1 MLKYNTIKNNK
12 IWLEDEIEEMIK
24 MDNDDIN
31 LENKNICDCHFDS
44 HYAFIIEKI
53 DDTPINYISI
63 FDYLKKT
70 KKQKILKNEI
80 KTKKKFL
87 VCENGNKLIKYKSD
101 KKKSHFKHKNNEYN
115 NMSKWHKNWQN
126 EFEHTEIRIGNRYA
140 DVIEGNY
147 VLEFQHSPISK
158 ELVVERNKNYKD
170 NEKKLLWIIDG
181 NKNLDFN
188 KIDNN
193 RIMIKFNSTFWKYE
207 SFLDNEFIFIN
218 KDDKMYKINPSLV
231 KSNMIDIKE
240 YKYKND
246 FIHSIK
252 TNQIE
257 NLWSIDELTQCV
269 LYHNQRGAG
278 CGKTYE
284 SIQLL
289 LNDEFSHKDTFIY
302 LTKMHSAKEVIYK
315 ELSEQYKRGSLC
327 SLEIDK
333 NDCIDDEIGIID
345 KQYQIKYTNA
355 KTTQDCRV
363 IIGTIDSFMFSVNA
377 NKKINDI
384 DYFGGIV
391 KDIRD
396 NENLNTSKNGSLN
409 YRKNTIKLNK
419 RCLIII
425 DEAQDLGPE
434 YIEAVGKIMRNTYI
448 DTYVIGDKLQSI
460 ADEHNIHTFLEK
472 NDLPTIKIKRSIDEK
487 NQIKRFH
494 NEQFIDF
501 VNNVIDY
508 KKYELFP
515 INAICDKSNCECGY
529 KHENEI
535 KPYQIFKYNK
545 ILPSDTDE
553 TKIDLVVDRIIIIIE
568 KEIKENN
575 YLPKNFMFI
584 FPILKKNCL
593 STRIETRLQEYWINK
608 FNDENYQNDVL
619 KNDKYWKDKINNNEF
634 YKYIFLHKS
643 EEGTS
648 INLKESENA
657 SRILSIHASKGNG
670 CEIVFLLG
678 MAEDSLRK
686 FSKEKN
692 NLQYESL
699 LHVAITRQKKKI
711 YIGLPKGGGDIF
723 NRFIKLKTENDEISY
738 NLCNIK
744 KTHNNVCDEI
754 GDDMDIYKII
764 GENIIEKNN
773 YKDLIPENKG
783 DKILIDMGHHL
794 IRNCIFKYYVNR
806 CLVNENIK
814 DNNGKLNYKE
824 QYITELNRISKL
836 SISFFTYKDYYNE
849 ISNNKINNNMIY
861 LPVLYFETGEKTKY
875 NKYKYIIKNIMD
887 NIKGKIKKS
896 FNNDILPTLCPIEI
910 VILYH
915 MIFIRRDGRY
925 SEISIMDIYS
935 LIYCYDECSNSFNEN
950 HNKFNCLC
958 KKCFISGNNNKDSV
972 KYKDIRQSITN
983 HYENMK
989 HIENIC
995 ENYNNYIKDNY
1006 NESFHYNHE
1015 HKINYK
1021 NENENFNIYNNVE
1034 IIGYSNSH
1042 VIYFLLT
1049 TQFNKINVNEKIL
1062 EGIVGN
1068 YILSNTQHFGKSVN
1082 HTKFLGKKIHIC
1094 ILTLDSLKPIF
1105 IDLNIDKDNEY
1116 LNQSF
1121 DKLLTKKYNSYHND
1135 VYNCCVDYEK
1145 TKPKNINLPKY
1156 IFDKMELELKMP
1168 KYIKD
1173 YFNDIQNDYKNAKN
1187 KKLPEKDVIEL
1198 LNRIRDKDIFL
1209 KELSI
1214 SLKISINEY
1223 IYNKKEEIYDEYADL

>member
-1 MLKYNTIKNNK
+1 MSEYLKLVKNESEIFNEKKIIEINK
-12 IWLEDEIEEMIK
+12 TTK
-24 MDNDDIN
+24 
-31 LENKNICDCHFDS
+31 CDCDFDS
-44 HYAFIIEKI
+44 QIAYVIDKI
-53 DDTPINYISI
+53 GDEPINFISI
-63 FDYLKKT
+63 FDYLKSKSFRKKIET
-70 KKQKILKNEI
+70 KE
-80 KTKKKFL
+80 KFL
-87 VCENGNKLIKYKSD
+87 VCENGNELIKNESNN
-101 KKKSHFKHKNNEYN
+101 KKSHFKHKVYN
-115 NMSKWHKNWQN
+115 NSEMSEWHKNWQN
-126 EFEHTEIRIGNRYA
+126 EFSNTEIQIGKRYA
-140 DVIEGNY
+140 DAVEGDY

-158 ELVVERNKNYKD
+158 DLVISRNENYKS
-170 NEKKLLWIIDG
+170 NNKKLLWIIDG
-181 NKNLDFN
+181 NENIDIEE
-188 KIDNN
+188 IDND
-193 RIMIKFNSTFWKYE
+193 RIMLKFSNSLWKYD
-207 SFLDNEFIFIN
+207 SFLANDFIFIN
-218 KDDKMYKINPSLV
+218 KGDKIFKINPSLV

-240 YKYKND
+240 YKLKNE
-246 FIHSIK
+246 FIEAVKNNLID
-252 TNQIE
+252 

-289 LNDEFSHKDTFIY
+289 FNNKFTHKDTFIY
-302 LTKMHSAKEVIYK
+302 LTKMHSAKEVIYG
-315 ELSEQYKRGSLC
+315 ELKSQYERGDLT
-327 SLEIDK
+327 SLELDK
-333 NDCIDDEIGIID
+333 NDCNDGEIGIID
-345 KQYQIKYTNA
+345 KQYQIKYINA
-355 KTTQDCRV
+355 KTQKECRV
-363 IIGTIDSFMFSVNA
+363 IIGTIDSFMFSVNG

-384 DYFGGIV
+384 DYFNGIV

-396 NENLNTSKNGSLN
+396 NENLNTKKNGSMN
-409 YRKNTIKLNK
+409 YSKNTIKLNK

-460 ADEHNIHTFLEK
+460 TDEHNIHTFLEK

-494 NEQFIDF
+494 NEQFKDF
-501 VNNVIDY
+501 VNNIIDF
-508 KKYELFP
+508 KKHNLYP
-515 INAICDKSNCECGY
+515 ISNVCDKTNCECGY
-529 KHENEI
+529 KHDNEI
-535 KPYQIFKYNK
+535 KPYQIFQYDY
-545 ILPSDTDE
+545 IRPSDTDE
-553 TKIDLVVDRIIIIIE
+553 TKIDLVVDRIIKIID

-593 STRIETRLQEYWINK
+593 ATRIETRLQEYWMNK
-608 FNDENYQNDVL
+608 FNDENYQNKVL
-619 KNDKYWKDKINNNEF
+619 KNDNYWKDKINNNEF
-634 YKYIFLHKS
+634 YKYIYLHKS

-670 CEIVFLLG
+670 CENVFLLG
-678 MAEDSLRK
+678 MDENSLRK

-699 LHVAITRQKKKI
+699 LHVALTRQKKKI
-711 YIGLPKGGGDIF
+711 FIGLPKGGGDIY
-723 NRFIKLKTENDEISY
+723 NRFTKFKTEDDEITY
-738 NLCNIK
+738 NLYDIK
-744 KTHNNVCDEI
+744 KNHKNICDDI
-754 GDDMDIYKII
+754 SDDIDIYKII

-773 YKDLIPENKG
+773 YKDLIPENKS
-783 DKILIDMGHHL
+783 DKLLIDIGHHL
-794 IRNCIFKYYVNR
+794 IRNCVFKYYVNK
-806 CLVNENIK
+806 CLINENIK
-814 DNNGKLNYKE
+814 DNNGILNYKE
-824 QYITELNRISKL
+824 QYIAELYGISKI

-849 ISNNKINNNMIY
+849 ISNDKINNNMTY
-861 LPVLYFETGEKTKY
+861 FPVLYFETGEKTKY
-875 NKYKYIIKNIMD
+875 NKYKYIIKDIID
-887 NIKGKIKKS
+887 NIKLKIKQS
-896 FNNDILPTLCPIEI
+896 FNNNDLPKLCPIEI

-950 HNKFNCLC
+950 HDNFKCIC
-958 KKCFISGNNNKDSV
+958 KKCFTSGNKNKDSI

-995 ENYNNYIKDNY
+995 ENYNKYIKDNY
-1006 NESFHYNHE
+1006 NEKFNYNHE

-1021 NENENFNIYNNVE
+1021 SENDNFNIYNNVE

-1105 IDLNIDKDNEY
+1105 IDLNIDKDNKY
-1116 LNQSF
+1116 LNDTF
-1121 DKLLTKKYNSYHND
+1121 DKVLTKKYNSYHND
-1135 VYNCCVDYEK
+1135 IYNFCLNYEK
-1145 TKPKNINLPKY
+1145 ERPKNINLPKF
-1156 IFDKMELELKMP
+1156 IFDRMELETKMP

-1173 YFNDIQNDYKNAKN
+1173 YFNDIQNDYKNASN
-1187 KKLPEKDVIEL
+1187 KKLPKKYVEEL
-1198 LNRIRDKDIFL
+1198 LYKIRDRETFI

-1214 SLKISINEY
+1214 SLKISIDEY